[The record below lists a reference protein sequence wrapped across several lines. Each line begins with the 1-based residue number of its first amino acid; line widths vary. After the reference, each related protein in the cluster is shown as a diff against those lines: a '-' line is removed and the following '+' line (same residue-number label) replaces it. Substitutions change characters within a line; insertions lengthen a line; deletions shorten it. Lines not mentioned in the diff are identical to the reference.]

1 MKKIILILILFFI
14 SSISFAQD
22 IIIGK
27 SKIIVPYKSIVGTQV
42 DRVIRDIQW
51 KNSAYDE
58 RVNIFRISKKDQLV
72 PYMEGRL
79 SGILMDYANVKIVG
93 LFPTYAIKKE
103 DGFYYANNGE
113 SDYSFKICPSKSDY
127 KTSLFNDS
135 KGIFIDTH
143 GFNMVAGSAIWINKF
158 TKLNLVI
165 ACMDLPSK
173 AQAALYL
180 AKNGINCYG
189 PCDRFASDLM
199 GYKDDFPKAK
209 TIIGTAPIRRHK
221 QGAIIGNQSIRF
233 SSDEIIVVQT
243 TNKPYPDQY
252 CDTPD
257 RYFTKLNQKYNLD
270 LSLIKINTRAG
281 EAYKVIDEAKKLNS
295 SIIGVRVWNEKDY
308 ISISNWLKES
318 FNNRAV
324 LFHSAIYEHGYSMFF
339 NFPKQTSF
347 GDLSPI
353 ITNQNKKKED

>member
-1 MKKIILILILFFI
+1 MKKIIIILALLFI
-14 SSISFAQD
+14 VTNISFAKE

-27 SKIIVPYKSIVGTQV
+27 SKIIFPYESIVGTQV
-42 DRVIRDIQW
+42 DRVIRDIHW
-51 KNSAYDE
+51 ENSAYDE
-58 RVNIFRISKKDQLV
+58 RVNIFKFPKKKQLV

-93 LFPTYAIKKE
+93 LLPTYAIKKN
-103 DGFYYANNGE
+103 DGFYYADNGQGE
-113 SDYSFKICPSKSDY
+113 FSFKICPSKTEY
-127 KTSLFNDS
+127 KTALFNNNN
-135 KGIFIDTH
+135 GIFIDTH
-143 GFNMVAGSAIWINKF
+143 GFNMVAGNAIRINKL
-158 TKLNLVI
+158 TKLDLVI

-189 PCDRFASDLM
+189 PCDRFASELM
-199 GYKDDFPKAK
+199 GYKDDFPNAK

-221 QGAIIGNQSIRF
+221 QGAVIGDQSICF
-233 SSDEIIVVQT
+233 SSNENIVIQT
-243 TNKPYPDQY
+243 TDKPYPDQY

-257 RYFTKLNQKYNLD
+257 RYFTKLNKRYNLN
-270 LSLIKINTRAG
+270 LSLIRVSTKAG
-281 EAYKVIDEAKKLNS
+281 EAYKVIKEAKRLNVS
-295 SIIGVRVWNEKDY
+295 LIGVRVWDEEDY
-308 ISISNWLKES
+308 ISVSNWLKEN
-318 FNNRAV
+318 FDNRTV

-353 ITNQNKKKED
+353 ILD